1 MADTAKPDSK
11 KIEEK
16 PETKDGEKK
25 KQGPKTEIDM
35 VNTFVWNISRAMK
48 LLILVILMINNTDKA
63 RQQRPNSFKNAC
75 HSHYLSFIY
84 SFLLIR
90 VNVISNILDY
100 AYRVSRPVGERAH

>member
-35 VNTFVWNISRAMK
+35 VNTFVWN
-48 LLILVILMINNTDKA
+48 LLKH
-63 RQQRPNSFKNAC
+63 Q
-75 HSHYLSFIY
+75 
-84 SFLLIR
+84 
-90 VNVISNILDY
+90 
-100 AYRVSRPVGERAH
+100 